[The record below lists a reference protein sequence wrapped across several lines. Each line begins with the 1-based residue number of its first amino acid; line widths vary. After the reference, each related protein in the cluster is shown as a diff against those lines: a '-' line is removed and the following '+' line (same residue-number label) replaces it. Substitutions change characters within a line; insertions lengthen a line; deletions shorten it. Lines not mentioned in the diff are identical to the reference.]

1 MVFNFKNNNFI
12 IIFLLVLVIGSCV
25 CYNIMENNVEG
36 FNTNSSHYKFFKEV
50 DNSGNDIV
58 YNSLNFINYDFSFN
72 SLNLNGDLI
81 ENAPLYQGSGPVPL
95 GNSFDISCLDSEY
108 NCFTKDSSFNI
119 YKRIDASN
127 IRCLLAPYNSSQ
139 RIDLISSPKSS
150 VDPVGSVNIM
160 FVTKKSDNSY
170 NIYDLSGEN
179 IFRSLDIYIDN
190 KHVIKQGVLQ
200 GFPNNDVTTTT
211 ISGNTVS
218 ATGGSFSMGDFN
230 FPSLMNLGLG
240 GGINPQLYA
249 YMLENGNN
257 HPNLN
262 NYNPPFYSSFEAAM
276 NNPSNPLVN
285 PLNSMNPQQYSES
298 LFGPNISPHMVKDMC
313 KNSNLNTNSKVER
326 EDTSTKNNN
335 KNSGNNGNT
344 GNTGNSGNGGNSS
357 NTGNSLANNIQNS
370 GNPMNDIF
378 NKMNANSNNLL
389 TQNSNESSSIQ
400 SNSVNNSKN
409 STNTINNNGSEIPPC
424 PPCARCP
431 QSDFECKKVPNYEQ
445 GLENPSLPR
454 AVLTDFSTFG
464 M

>member
-25 CYNIMENNVEG
+25 CYNIMQNNVEG
-36 FNTNSSHYKFFKEV
+36 FNILSDHYKFFRLI
-50 DNSGNDIV
+50 DSSGDDID
-58 YNSLNFINYDFSFN
+58 YYSLNFINYDFCFN
-72 SLNLNGDLI
+72 TLNLNSDLI
-81 ENAPLYQGSGPVPL
+81 NNAADGGST
-95 GNSFDISCLDSEY
+95 FDISCLNSED

-127 IRCLLAPYNSSQ
+127 IRCLLAPYNTSQ
-139 RIDLISSPKSS
+139 RIDLISSSKSS
-150 VDPVGSVNIM
+150 VDPVGSVNMM
-160 FVTKKSDNSY
+160 FVTKRSDNSY

-200 GFPNNDVTTTT
+200 GFPNTDLTSTT
-211 ISGNTVS
+211 ISGNNVS

-230 FPSLMNLGLG
+230 FPSLMNLGFG
-240 GGINPQLYA
+240 GGIDPRLYA
-249 YMLENGNN
+249 YMLETGNN
-257 HPNLN
+257 HPYLN
-262 NYNPPFYSSFEAAM
+262 NYNAPFYSSFEAAM

-298 LFGPNISPHMVKDMC
+298 LFGPNISPHMVKNMC
-313 KNSNLNTNSKVER
+313 KNSNLNTSSKVEQ
-326 EDTSTKNNN
+326 EDTTSTNN
-335 KNSGNNGNT
+335 KDTNNTANNSNNTINA
-344 GNTGNSGNGGNSS
+344 NS
-357 NTGNSLANNIQNS
+357 NTLENNIQNS

-378 NKMNANSNNLL
+378 NKMNGNSNSLL

-400 SNSVNNSKN
+400 SNSVNNSKS

-445 GLENPSLPR
+445 GLENSSLPR